1 MFFWI
6 CFALSFLPLILIVP
20 TKVVGRKKLPK
31 KQGYII
37 VCNHYSN
44 FDAPLLDIQLRK
56 RLRFLAKKELFKNKF
71 SAFFLKQ
78 YGGVAVDRE
87 KGDLSAI
94 KNSLKILKQNKPLVI
109 FPEGTRNKNSEEGS
123 LGHLH
128 SGAVVIASMAKVP
141 IVPIVILKRP
151 KAFRKNTIIIGEPF
165 YAENETKTK
174 LTKEEIDALTEQVGQ
189 KLTNLRN
196 DYLASLKQ
204 KHKNKQKGE
213 N

>member
-1 MFFWI
+1 MLFWI
-6 CFALSFLPLILIVP
+6 CFIIAFLPLIIIVP
-20 TKVVGRKKLPK
+20 TKVFGRKNLPK

-56 RLRFLAKKELFKNKF
+56 RLRFLAKKELFKNKT
-71 SAFFLKQ
+71 SAFFLRQ

-109 FPEGTRNKNSEEGS
+109 FPEGTRNKDGEEGA
-123 LGHLH
+123 LGQLH

-141 IVPIVILKRP
+141 IVPIVIIKRP
-151 KAFRKNTIIIGEPF
+151 KAFRKNAIIVGKPF
-165 YAENETKTK
+165 YAENETKSK
-174 LTKEEIDALTEQVGQ
+174 LTKEEIDAFMARIEADM
-189 KLTNLRN
+189 NSLRN
-196 DYLASLKQ
+196 DYLAK
-204 KHKNKQKGE
+204 KCKKK
-213 N
+213 

>member
-1 MFFWI
+1 M
-6 CFALSFLPLILIVP
+6 
-20 TKVVGRKKLPK
+20 R
-31 KQGYII
+31 
-37 VCNHYSN
+37 
-44 FDAPLLDIQLRK
+44 
-56 RLRFLAKKELFKNKF
+56 E
-71 SAFFLKQ
+71 

-109 FPEGTRNKNSEEGS
+109 FPEGTRNKNGEEGS

-151 KAFRKNTIIIGEPF
+151 KAFRKNAIIIGEPF

-174 LTKEEIDALTEQVGQ
+174 LTKEEIDGFTALLGDKMHE
-189 KLTNLRN
+189 LRS
-196 DYLASLKQ
+196 DYLEKQ
-204 KHKNKQKGE
+204 KNKHKK
-213 N
+213 